1 MAETLTATAGF
12 FSPGATLFQAGVRMS
27 ETPTSF
33 PATVS
38 FTINDDE
45 AAVEAVE
52 RYSLTLIHSDPA
64 ISINPATTEIVI
76 LDDDSKQQ
84 NMHYSQT
91 VVIVQ

>member
-1 MAETLTATAGF
+1 MCKYF
-12 FSPGATLFQAGVRMS
+12 FLLYPFSGPGVQAGVRISGTDVS
-27 ETPTSF
+27 ETLTSF

-84 NMHYSQT
+84 NMH
-91 VVIVQ
+91 